1 MSQLGRKIVVA
12 FLSTKVN
19 SSQFKVMMA
28 VSAIMTFAVPAFSAA
43 PIVSAGSNSS
53 NATQSSSLDSR
64 LQNLEQQVEVRNRV
78 IADMQIQITTLQE
91 EVRMLRG
98 QVEEQDFKLSQVLE
112 RQRELYRD
120 IDSRLSSISTP
131 SVSAPNTVIHSGNSN
146 SAITPAM
153 PPEVQTTPKTTTS
166 NTSTA
171 NKGSAK
177 NAEAEA
183 NAYDAIFPL
192 VRNKQY
198 AEAVQAYADFLKKY
212 PDGKNAH
219 NAHYWWGQVHYVN
232 AQWEEA
238 ETQFKMVVTRYPD
251 SGKASDALLKLG
263 EIEKKRGAND
273 AARAYFQQVVSK
285 YSGTSAAQQ
294 AQRSLQDLR

>member
-1 MSQLGRKIVVA
+1 MA

-19 SSQFKVMMA
+19 SSQLKVMVA

-53 NATQSSSLDSR
+53 SAKQGTSQSLSLDSR
-64 LQNLEQQVEVRNRV
+64 VQNLEQQVEVRNRV

-120 IDSRLSSISTP
+120 IDSRLSSMSTP
-131 SVSAPNTVIHSGNSN
+131 PVSSTPTTVVSD

-153 PPEVQTTPKTTTS
+153 PPEVQTQPKAITA
-166 NTSTA
+166 NTGAA

-198 AEAVQAYADFLKKY
+198 AEAVQAYSDFLKKY

-232 AQWEEA
+232 AQWEDA
-238 ETQFKMVVTRYPD
+238 ETQFKIVATRYPD

-263 EIEKKRGAND
+263 EIEKKRGADD
-273 AARAYFQQVVSK
+273 AARTYYQQVVSK

-294 AQRSLQDLR
+294 AQKSLQDLR